1 VPAALAMLTFE
12 VLLNHQGEYLT
23 WLIAAPTAR
32 LS

>member
-1 VPAALAMLTFE
+1 VSAALAMLTFE
-12 VLLNHQGEYLT
+12 VLLNHQVLT

>member
-1 VPAALAMLTFE
+1 MLTFE